1 MKKKYFKNIENN
13 HIYKQASDKDG
24 FKYLKVTPW
33 ESNEDRRTNI
43 NELKKLQL
51 EGKVIEISS
60 PQAREELNEA
70 WNNVN
75 RFWIWNDKQY
85 KTIAND
91 DFHKAKKHI
100 WNHVWTDTNGESHI
114 TNITFYIVM
123 FHGQLYWTQNTQYYP
138 RQQLLHFRGMDIEPD
153 YRNDYAQWT
162 SAKNLRPI
170 YTVNENNEWETI

>member
-43 NELKKLQL
+43 NELKK
-51 EGKVIEISS
+51 
-60 PQAREELNEA
+60 
-70 WNNVN
+70 
-75 RFWIWNDKQY
+75 
-85 KTIAND
+85 
-91 DFHKAKKHI
+91 HI

-138 RQQLLHFRGMDIEPD
+138 QQQLLHFRGMDIEPD
-153 YRNDYAQWT
+153 YINDYAQWT